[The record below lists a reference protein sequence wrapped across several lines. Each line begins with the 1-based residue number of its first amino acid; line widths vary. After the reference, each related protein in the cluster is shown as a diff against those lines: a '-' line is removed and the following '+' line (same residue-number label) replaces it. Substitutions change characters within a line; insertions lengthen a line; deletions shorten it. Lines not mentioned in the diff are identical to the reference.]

1 VARWRVCGLED
12 YLGAIFAAEGAG
24 RIGLWIAG
32 QESCEF
38 GGGGIDCVPPIAIGI
53 EDDRTRAENLLD
65 ALRVFPCDADDHVNE
80 FGWAEGLPDERADA
94 DELGVVFRVFDGD

>member
-1 VARWRVCGLED
+1 
-12 YLGAIFAAEGAG
+12 
-24 RIGLWIAG
+24 
-32 QESCEF
+32 
-38 GGGGIDCVPPIAIGI
+38 
-53 EDDRTRAENLLD
+53 LLD